1 MATTAA
7 TQAPAQSQAPT
18 HRLTSR
24 QKAALLM
31 LSLDVETA
39 TQLMRQLT
47 QDEIELLTLEISS
60 VKGVS
65 SHSIDG
71 VVEEFHQMITAQ
83 EYVIQGG
90 IDYAQ
95 KLLENSVGFAKA
107 TDILEK
113 VKALTHVKGFAM
125 LKKADG
131 GQLASFLQKEHPQT
145 IALILSNLSAD
156 QTAQVLTEFPED
168 LRNNVSYRMATLGK
182 VSPAL
187 LAEVEDVVEEIA
199 KAEISQ
205 SMSSMGGAQSVASVL
220 NKCNN
225 AQAKVILDHIEQ
237 TNPQLAMEIKRL
249 MFLFEDLIFVDD
261 RGIQRVLR
269 EVDKKELA
277 LALKAVDDKLKQKIF
292 HNMSERAQEMLKE
305 ELQYMGPVRLKE
317 VEAAQ
322 TRIVEIVKQLED
334 QGEIAV
340 AGRGGTEEV
349 FV

>member
-1 MATTAA
+1 MAQQG
-7 TQAPAQSQAPT
+7 TQAD
-18 HRLTSR
+18 RLSAR

-39 TQLMRQLT
+39 TKLMRQFS
-47 QDEIELLTLEISS
+47 QEEIEALTIEITN

-65 SHSIDG
+65 SNVIDQVLG
-71 VVEEFHQMITAQ
+71 EFHQLITAQ

-90 IDYAQ
+90 LDYAQ
-95 KLLENSVGFAKA
+95 KLLESSLGFSKA
-107 TDILEK
+107 TDVLDK
-113 VKALTHVKGFAM
+113 VKALTHVRGFGA

-145 IALILSNLSAD
+145 IALILSNLTPD
-156 QTAQVLTEFPED
+156 QTAQVLTEFPEE
-168 LRNNVSYRMATLGK
+168 LRNNVTYRMATLGK

-187 LAEVEDVVEEIA
+187 LKEVEDVVEEIA
-199 KAEISQ
+199 QNEISQ
-205 SMSSMGGAQSVASVL
+205 SLSLMGGAKSVATVL

-225 AQAKVILDHIEQ
+225 ATAKTILETIEQ
-237 TNPQLAMEIKRL
+237 QDSQLAMEIKRL
-249 MFLFEDLIFVDD
+249 MFMFDDLMFVDD
-261 RGIQRVLR
+261 RGIQRILR

-277 LALKAVDDKLKQKIF
+277 LSLKVCDDKLKDKILQ
-292 HNMSERAQEMLKE
+292 NMSERARDLLKE

-322 TRIVEIVKQLED
+322 TRIVDIVKQLED
-334 QGEIAV
+334 QGEIV
-340 AGRGGTEEV
+340 IAGRGGTEEV

>member
-1 MATTAA
+1 MAS
-7 TQAPAQSQAPT
+7 TQT
-18 HRLTSR
+18 VTNYDRLSSR

-39 TQLMRQLT
+39 TRLMRQFS
-47 QDEIELLTLEISS
+47 QDEIESLTIEISN

-65 SHSIDG
+65 SNLIDQ
-71 VVEEFHQMITAQ
+71 VMDEFHQMITAQ

-95 KLLENSVGFAKA
+95 KLLENSIGFSKA
-107 TDILEK
+107 TDVLEK
-113 VKALTHVKGFAM
+113 VKAMTHVKGFAM
-125 LKKADG
+125 LKKADPQ
-131 GQLASFLQKEHPQT
+131 QLASFLAKEHPQT

-156 QTAQVLTEFPED
+156 QTAQVLIEFTEE
-168 LRNNVSYRMATLGK
+168 LRNNVSFRMATLGK

-187 LAEVEDVVEEIA
+187 LAEVEDVVEDIA
-199 KAEISQ
+199 KTEISQ
-205 SMSSMGGAQSVASVL
+205 SMSSMGGAKSVAGIL

-225 AQAKVILDHIEQ
+225 ATAKMILEHIEQ
-237 TNPQLAMEIKRL
+237 QDPQLSMEIKRL
-249 MFLFEDLIFVDD
+249 MFLFEDLLFVDD

-277 LALKAVDDKLKQKIF
+277 LALKMVDEKLKEKVLK
-292 HNMSERAQEMLKE
+292 NMSERAQELLKE
-305 ELQYMGPVRLKE
+305 ELQYMGPVRLKD

-322 TRIVEIVKQLED
+322 TRIVEVVKQLEE
-334 QGEIAV
+334 QGEIVV
-340 AGRGGTEEV
+340 AGRGGTEEI

>member
-1 MATTAA
+1 MAQ
-7 TQAPAQSQAPT
+7 QASQSAD
-18 HRLTSR
+18 RLSAR

-39 TQLMRQLT
+39 TKLMRQFS
-47 QDEIELLTLEISS
+47 QEEIEALTIEITN

-65 SHSIDG
+65 SGVIDQVLG
-71 VVEEFHQMITAQ
+71 EFHQLITAQ

-90 IDYAQ
+90 LDYAQ
-95 KLLENSVGFAKA
+95 KLLESSLGFAKA
-107 TDILEK
+107 TDVLTK
-113 VKALTHVKGFAM
+113 VKALTHVRGFGA

-145 IALILSNLSAD
+145 IALILSNLTPD
-156 QTAQVLTEFPED
+156 QTAQVLTEFPEE
-168 LRNNVSYRMATLGK
+168 LRNNVTYRMATLGK

-187 LAEVEDVVEEIA
+187 LKEVEDVVEEIA
-199 KAEISQ
+199 QNEISQ
-205 SMSSMGGAQSVASVL
+205 SLSLMGGAKAVATVL

-225 AQAKVILDHIEQ
+225 ATAKTILETIEQ
-237 TNPQLAMEIKRL
+237 QDSQLAMEIKRL
-249 MFLFEDLIFVDD
+249 MFMFDDLLFVDD

-277 LALKAVDDKLKQKIF
+277 LSLKVCDDKLKDKILQ
-292 HNMSERAQEMLKE
+292 NMSERARDLLKE

-322 TRIVEIVKQLED
+322 TRIVDIVKQLED
-334 QGEIAV
+334 QGEIV
-340 AGRGGTEEV
+340 IAGRGGTEEV

>member
-1 MATTAA
+1 MAQGVQKSERFTA
-7 TQAPAQSQAPT
+7 
-18 HRLTSR
+18 R

-39 TQLMRQLT
+39 TKMMRQLS
-47 QDEIELLTLEISS
+47 QDEIESLTIEISS

-65 SHSIDG
+65 SGVIDQ
-71 VVEEFHQMITAQ
+71 VMDEFHQLITAQ

-95 KLLENSVGFAKA
+95 KLLEGSLGFAKA
-107 TDILEK
+107 TDVLDK
-113 VKALTHVKGFAM
+113 VKALTHVRGFGA

-145 IALILSNLSAD
+145 IALILSNLTPD
-156 QTAQVLTEFPED
+156 QTAQVLTEFPDE

-182 VSPAL
+182 VSPTL
-187 LAEVEDVVEEIA
+187 LKEVEDVVEEIA
-199 KAEISQ
+199 QNEISQ
-205 SMSSMGGAQSVASVL
+205 SLSLMGGAKAVASVL

-225 AQAKVILDHIEQ
+225 ATAKTILETIEQ
-237 TNPQLAMEIKRL
+237 QDSQLAMEIKRL
-249 MFLFEDLIFVDD
+249 MFMFDDLMFVDD

-277 LALKAVDDKLKQKIF
+277 LSLKVCDDKLKEKILQ
-292 HNMSERAQEMLKE
+292 NMSERARDLLKE
-305 ELQYMGPVRLKE
+305 ELQYMGPVRLRE
-317 VEAAQ
+317 VEEAQ
-322 TRIVEIVKQLED
+322 TRIVDIVKQLED
-334 QGEIAV
+334 SGEIV
-340 AGRGGTEEV
+340 IAGRGGTEEV

>member
-1 MATTAA
+1 MA
-7 TQAPAQSQAPT
+7 QANKQVERFSA
-18 HRLTSR
+18 R

-39 TQLMRQLT
+39 TKMMRQLT
-47 QDEIELLTLEISS
+47 QEEIEMLTIEISN

-65 SHSIDG
+65 STVIDT
-71 VVEEFHQMITAQ
+71 VMDEFHQLITAQ

-95 KLLENSVGFAKA
+95 KLLESSLGFAKA
-107 TDILEK
+107 TDVLDK
-113 VKALTHVKGFAM
+113 VKALTHVRGFGA

-145 IALILSNLSAD
+145 IALILSNLSPD
-156 QTAQVLTEFPED
+156 QTAQVLTEFPDE

-187 LAEVEDVVEEIA
+187 LKEVEDVVEEIA
-199 KAEISQ
+199 QNEISQ
-205 SMSSMGGAQSVASVL
+205 SLSLMGGAKAVASVL

-225 AQAKVILDHIEQ
+225 ATAKTILETIEQ
-237 TNPQLAMEIKRL
+237 QDSQLAMEIKRL
-249 MFLFEDLIFVDD
+249 MFMFDDLMYVDD

-277 LALKAVDDKLKQKIF
+277 LSLKVCDDKLKDKILQ
-292 HNMSERAQEMLKE
+292 NMSERARDLLKE

-322 TRIVEIVKQLED
+322 TRIVDIVKQLED
-334 QGEIAV
+334 QGEIV
-340 AGRGGTEEV
+340 IAGRGGTEEV

>member
-1 MATTAA
+1 MANANQNVERFTAK
-7 TQAPAQSQAPT
+7 
-18 HRLTSR
+18 

-39 TQLMRQLT
+39 TKMMRQLT
-47 QDEIELLTLEISS
+47 QDEVEALTIEITS

-65 SHSIDG
+65 SMVIDQ
-71 VVEEFHQMITAQ
+71 VMDEFHQLITAQ

-95 KLLENSVGFAKA
+95 KLLESSLGFAKA
-107 TDILEK
+107 TDVLDK
-113 VKALTHVKGFAM
+113 VKALTHVRGFGA

-145 IALILSNLSAD
+145 ITLILSNLSPD
-156 QTAQVLTEFPED
+156 QTAQVLTEFPDE

-187 LAEVEDVVEEIA
+187 LKEVEDVVEEIA
-199 KAEISQ
+199 QNEISQ
-205 SMSSMGGAQSVASVL
+205 SLSLMGGAKAVAGVL

-225 AQAKVILDHIEQ
+225 ATAKTILETIEQ
-237 TNPQLAMEIKRL
+237 QDSQLAMEIKRL
-249 MFLFEDLIFVDD
+249 MFMFDDLMFVDD

-277 LALKAVDDKLKQKIF
+277 LSLKVCDDKLKDKILQ
-292 HNMSERAQEMLKE
+292 NMSERARDLLKE

-317 VEAAQ
+317 VETAQ
-322 TRIVEIVKQLED
+322 TRIVDIVKQLED
-334 QGEIAV
+334 QGEIV
-340 AGRGGTEEV
+340 IAGRGGTEEV